1 MDRETAYICNEYIQ
15 RMEGAVTNRLKFRFF
30 RSVTL
35 FRRSMLR
42 VLKLFFPNKSEIRKI
57 NLKRLE
63 KVRDLKIRMYK
74 AAIQEIQAG
83 ITADNHKTSSMI
95 IDEYKVLILKCKRE
109 NRGSTPSK
117 MVEYERELFY
127 KAIQAERDEVQD
139 MFEKRQISRD
149 VANILRQQINLREAL
164 TINEN
169 TH

>member
-1 MDRETAYICNEYIQ
+1 
-15 RMEGAVTNRLKFRFF
+15 
-30 RSVTL
+30 
-35 FRRSMLR
+35 MLR

-117 MVEYERELFY
+117 MVEYEKGAVL
-127 KAIQAERDEVQD
+127 
-139 MFEKRQISRD
+139 
-149 VANILRQQINLREAL
+149 
-164 TINEN
+164 
-169 TH
+169 